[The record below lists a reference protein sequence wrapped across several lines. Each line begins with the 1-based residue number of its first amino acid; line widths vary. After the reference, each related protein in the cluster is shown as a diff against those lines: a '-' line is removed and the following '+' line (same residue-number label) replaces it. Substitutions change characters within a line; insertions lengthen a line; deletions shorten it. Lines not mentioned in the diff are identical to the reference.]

1 MKEKLITSLITAIVI
16 SGINAQTVPA
26 VPKLVIG
33 LTIDQLRT
41 DYIEAFSAMYG
52 ERGFKRLFKE
62 GRVYVNGEYDFI
74 KPDQSS
80 SVASIY
86 TGTSPY
92 YNGIVG
98 NSWMDRNTL
107 CVVKSVDDKA
117 YMGIY
122 TSENTSPQH
131 LSVSNLADELMVS
144 THGESHVYSIAPTKE
159 MAIMG
164 AGHAAKG
171 AFWINDDNGKWSG
184 TTYYGAFP
192 EWVTN
197 FNDRKGLDFRIDQI
211 TWGPYLPVTAYKYIT
226 TETKQLTF
234 KHNFTDER
242 LLKYKKFKTSP
253 YVNDE
258 VNKLVNVF
266 LNNTNAG
273 LDDTP
278 DLLTLGYYAGNYDG
292 KPDSEYAMQI
302 QDMYVRL
309 DNSIGDLLDMVDR
322 KVGLKNTLIFI
333 TSTGYRSPEPEDLPE
348 YRIPTGEFHLK
359 RCSALLNM
367 YLMAIYGQG
376 QYVETYYGNQIYL
389 NHKLI
394 EDKNLNLTEVMNRS
408 SEFIVQMSG
417 IRSAYSSQRLLLGAW
432 DPKID
437 KIRNSF
443 TRKCSG
449 DLYIEILPGWKV
461 VDEYSNNIRVEREAY
476 ASVPVFFFGYNIK
489 PEILY
494 LPVKV
499 AAVAPTLAH
508 FMRIRA
514 PNASV
519 AAPLTGIRK

>member
-1 MKEKLITSLITAIVI
+1 MKERILTSLITAIVI
-16 SGINAQTVPA
+16 SGINAQNVPA

-62 GRVYVNGEYDFI
+62 GRVYINGEYDFL

-86 TGTSPY
+86 TGTTPY
-92 YNGIVG
+92 YNGVVG
-98 NSWMDRNTL
+98 NNWMDRNTL
-107 CVVKSVDDKA
+107 RVVKSVDDKS
-117 YMGIY
+117 YMGVY

-144 THGESHVYSIAPTKE
+144 THGQAHVYSIAPTKE

-171 AFWINDDNGKWSG
+171 AFWINDETGKWSG

-197 FNDRKGLDFRIDQI
+197 FNDRNGLDFRIDQI
-211 TWGPYLPVTAYKYIT
+211 TWGPYLPVTAYKY
-226 TETKQLTF
+226 
-234 KHNFTDER
+234 TDER
-242 LLKYKKFKTSP
+242 LYKYKKFKTSP

-266 LNNTNAG
+266 LNSTNAG

-278 DLLTLGYYAGNYDG
+278 DLLTLCYYAGNYDG
-292 KPDSEYAMQI
+292 KPDTEYAMQI

-309 DNSIGDLLDMVDR
+309 DNSLGDLLEMIDR

-333 TSTGYRSPEPEDLPE
+333 TSTGFRAPEPEDLPE

-394 EDKNLNLTEVMNRS
+394 EDKNLNLTEVMSRS
-408 SEFIVQMSG
+408 S
-417 IRSAYSSQRLLLGAW
+417 
-432 DPKID
+432 PKIE

-443 TRKCSG
+443 TSKCSG

-461 VDEYSNNIRVEREAY
+461 VDEFTNSVRVEREAY
-476 ASVPVFFFGYNIK
+476 SSVPVFFFGYNIK

-494 LPVKV
+494 SPVKV